1 LTSIQ
6 DLPDRPAPADGGG
19 AWAHNARIG
28 LVLFFVYLVFFA
40 GFIALA
46 AFGKDVM
53 ASHLALVSSGEVA
66 EPCFGGVNVAII
78 YGFFLIIAA
87 FVLAMLYMV
96 LCQPEPL
103 APEVPLL
110 TEVQVSEL
118 AQTEE
123 GSA

>member
-1 LTSIQ
+1 MTSIHE
-6 DLPDRPAPADGGG
+6 PPGGPSEADRG

-46 AFGKDVM
+46 AFGKDIM
-53 ASHLALVSSGEVA
+53 SSHLALIDSGDVA
-66 EPCFGGVNVAII
+66 RSCFGGVNVAII

-96 LCQPEPL
+96 LCQPEPVE
-103 APEVPLL
+103 PQVPLL
-110 TEVQVSEL
+110 TEVQVSDL
-118 AQTEE
+118 VQSEE